1 LVGAGTHTG
10 TQPTRTLL
18 TTTGPVYAKTNSTL
32 VPTQTTATTALLAA
46 KTKSSAIPPWVV
58 VVCSVM
64 ILSIVALGVAV
75 AMRGDPGKTVPDPTP
90 VKVPDEPEAT
100 PKPDPVPPA
109 DKGEPAPSPPE
120 AKPKPSKPT
129 WNPSEDFLKKDKDK
143 NFKLTHA
150 EFVTIK
156 KGPQKTEQEQ
166 LFKKLDRDGN
176 GHLTLSEFKN
186 RNGIKGQ

>member
-1 LVGAGTHTG
+1 MARPPSTWLLPLPLDPSRLRGVTRNAIKLRATLEDLRAQAG
-10 TQPTRTLL
+10 QAP
-18 TTTGPVYAKTNSTL
+18 
-32 VPTQTTATTALLAA
+32 
-46 KTKSSAIPPWVV
+46 
-58 VVCSVM
+58 
-64 ILSIVALGVAV
+64 LSPSH
-75 AMRGDPGKTVPDPTP
+75 GD
-90 VKVPDEPEAT
+90 PEAT
-100 PKPDPVPPA
+100 PNPDPVPPA
-109 DKGEPAPSPPE
+109 DKGKPVPSPPE

-143 NFKLTHA
+143 NFKLTRA